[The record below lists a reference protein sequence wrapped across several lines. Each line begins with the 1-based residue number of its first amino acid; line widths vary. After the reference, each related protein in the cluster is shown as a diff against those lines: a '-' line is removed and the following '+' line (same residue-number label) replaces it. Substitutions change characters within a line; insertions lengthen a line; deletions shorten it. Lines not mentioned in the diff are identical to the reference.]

1 MPQLT
6 PTRDLPSPK
15 VCLLLHV
22 APHVLLDLVPPHLF
36 DSQQALTALLSLKLG
51 PFDHV
56 DLLDAE
62 QGVHMTILGHVTSIP
77 HQF

>member
-6 PTRDLPSPK
+6 PTRDILSPK

-51 PFDHV
+51 PFDQVVH
-56 DLLDAE
+56 LDAE
-62 QGVHMTILGHVTSIP
+62 QGAHVTTWDT
-77 HQF
+77 